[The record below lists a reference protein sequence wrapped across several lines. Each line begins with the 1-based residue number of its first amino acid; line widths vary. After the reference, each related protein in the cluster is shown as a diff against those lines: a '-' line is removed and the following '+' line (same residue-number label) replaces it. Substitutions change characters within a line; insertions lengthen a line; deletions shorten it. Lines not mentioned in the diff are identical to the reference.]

1 MPEKENSIQ
10 SVKTTIESTDRL
22 NLLGTPIAL
31 VDYDRTMDVM
41 DSMIERREP
50 GYVVASAVH
59 ALMVARE
66 DGEMRAA
73 LDGATLVVPDG
84 MPIVW
89 AARRLGTGLKD
100 RVYGPEL
107 MARFC
112 ERSAQKGHRVF
123 LYGGHSQDALETL
136 SNELRK
142 RFPQLNICG
151 NYWAPHRPLTQE
163 EEDHVVQELNAAKPD
178 IIWVG
183 TGAPR
188 QERWMQHMRPKLDA
202 PVLVGVGAA
211 FDFHSGR
218 IKQAPSWMQKRGLE
232 WLYRLSREPKRLF
245 WRYLTYNIRFI
256 FAFLRQYARQKLGR
270 SDKL

>member
-1 MPEKENSIQ
+1 
-10 SVKTTIESTDRL
+10 
-22 NLLGTPIAL
+22 
-31 VDYDRTMDVM
+31 M

-73 LDGATLVVPDG
+73 LDEATLVVPDG

-89 AARRLGTGLKD
+89 ATRRLGKGLED

-112 ERSAQKGHRVF
+112 ERSAKNGYRVF
-123 LYGGHSQDALETL
+123 LYGGYSQDALETL
-136 SNELRK
+136 SDELCARY
-142 RFPQLNICG
+142 PGLNICG
-151 NYWAPHRPLTQE
+151 HYWAPHRPMTSE
-163 EEDHVVQELNAAKPD
+163 EEDLIVRELNSAKPD
-178 IIWVG
+178 VIWVG

-188 QERWMQHMRPKLDA
+188 QERWMRHMRPRLDA

-218 IKQAPSWMQKRGLE
+218 IQQAPAWMQRRGLE

-245 WRYLTYNIRFI
+245 WRYFTYNIRFI
-256 FAFLRQYARQKLGR
+256 FAFLRQYAGQKLRR
-270 SDKL
+270 SDS